1 MNTLEEAIG
10 ETSLGRRPSWR
21 IRKEGIK
28 MASLA
33 GPHGR
38 LSVDNISHPAP
49 GLHHLLGG
57 LNVELAG
64 DIEVVVALVGLD
76 GQLELFVEGVIVGTN
91 IFVGIGVGGVGG
103 MARKVSKMLKIL
115 FEFVYAF
122 DSLTLVTPL

>member
-1 MNTLEEAIG
+1 
-10 ETSLGRRPSWR
+10 
-21 IRKEGIK
+21 

-33 GPHGR
+33 GPHRR
-38 LSVDNISHPAP
+38 LSVDNISHPTP